1 VLDLP
6 DNITMTPR
14 RKAVILCEDSSG
26 ANYLRGLTQDGLIFD
41 FALNAYPGATGDEFA
56 GSTFSQ
62 DTQTLFVNLQATG
75 VTYAIWGPWE
85 RGLL

>member
-1 VLDLP
+1 MP

-14 RKAVILCEDSSG
+14 RKSVLLCEDSSG
-26 ANYLRGLTQDGLIFD
+26 ANYLRGLTQDGLLFD

-56 GSTFSQ
+56 GSTFSP

-75 VTYAIWGPWE
+75 VTFAIWGPWQ